1 MRNLKPHRVQIRL
14 ADGSVVYSE
23 GVGSVRFNP
32 VVNGQEMAPLEFTN
46 VLYVPALC
54 SNLFSVLY
62 LTLHRHFTVCIEQDT
77 MYFIRDNKIAFQA
90 KTGASNSAFL
100 VGDTIPVEE
109 FASLSSATTLL
120 LNWDLWHHCLCHHHL
135 AGIRKLQSGNLVTGF
150 KCDSQADP
158 DPVCEACKAGK
169 MHADPFPPSSSR
181 ASRPLQLVHSDV
193 DGPVKVS
200 THQGYHYWVTF
211 IDDFSHFKSVYLLK
225 QKSETFAAF
234 KQFKAW
240 AENVTGVKLGTLRD
254 DKGGEYMSRKCEVFC
269 IEHGIQRQHTVRNC
283 PQQNGV
289 AERSNRT
296 MEQGVVS
303 MLYESGMPTAFWGE
317 ALATF
322 IYTSNRHLTS
332 VPQHSQTALHMRLS
346 MEPSQI
352 DLSMLCVWDCTAY
365 VLI

>member
-62 LTLHRHFTVCIEQDT
+62 LTLHCHFTVCIEQDT
-77 MYFIRDNKIAFQA
+77 MHFISDNKVAFQA

-109 FASLSSATTLL
+109 FASLSSATTLS
-120 LNWDLWHHCLCHHHL
+120 LNWDLWHRRLCHHHL
-135 AGIRKLQSGNLVTGF
+135 AGIKKLYSGNLVTGF
-150 KCDSQADP
+150 KLDSQADP

-181 ASRPLQLVHSDV
+181 ASKPLQLVHSDV
-193 DGPVKVS
+193 HGPVKVS
-200 THQGYHYWVTF
+200 THQGYRYWVTF
-211 IDDFSHFKSVYLLK
+211 IDDYSRFKAVYLLK

-240 AENVTGVKLGTLRD
+240 AENVTGAKLGTLRD
-254 DKGGEYMSRKCEVFC
+254 DKGGEYMSREFEVFC
-269 IEHGIQRQHTVRNC
+269 IEHGIQRQHTVRNQ

-296 MEQGVVS
+296 MEEGDS
-303 MLYESGMPTAFWGE
+303 
-317 ALATF
+317 
-322 IYTSNRHLTS
+322 
-332 VPQHSQTALHMRLS
+332 
-346 MEPSQI
+346 
-352 DLSMLCVWDCTAY
+352 
-365 VLI
+365 